1 MIKQTV
7 KWVPTPAWFSEE
19 HEVNSDGRI
28 RRAVDAA
35 RGKGQRGGAQWKAG
49 HELTQQIDK
58 NGYARVSYR
67 NGTASVHRLVC
78 EAFNGPAPFPNAMVL
93 HRDDVK
99 LNNTPT
105 NLRWGTMKENA
116 EDARRNGRMANLP
129 LRFDRD
135 EARRLRESG
144 LTFRQVGAAL
154 GVSHVAVMNGLKAA

>member
-1 MIKQTV
+1 MSKQSV

-19 HEVNSDGRI
+19 HEISSDGRI

-49 HELTQQIDK
+49 HELRQQVDDK
-58 NGYARVSYR
+58 GYARVSYR

-78 EAFNGPAPFPNAMVL
+78 EAFNGPAPFPGAMVL
-93 HRDDVK
+93 HLDDVK
-99 LNNTPT
+99 TNNTPK
-105 NLRWGTMKENA
+105 NLRWGTMQENA
-116 EDARRNGRMANLP
+116 ADARRNGRVASVP

-135 EARRLRESG
+135 EARRLRDSG
-144 LTFRQVGAAL
+144 MTFRQVGAAL